1 MLAFYNKQRTGEC
14 LSSYGNIKHPPRLLR
29 LVAIFVTK
37 ESEGRKS
44 NFTRFRCESP
54 PVSVDVLP
62 DIVFLRKVKQLSN
75 LRCPLWT
82 PHPWFFSVSQPRQ
95 IILTLL
101 HYNQVQNRKVLAN
114 NASTNR
120 LPSALSITSSISTE
134 GWGTCS
140 SNINQPTY
148 SSAEEDMNEG
158 S

>member
-1 MLAFYNKQRTGEC
+1 MAHIRNPHKFQPITVHIKHSARSRRKFYMLPFHNKQRTGEC

-62 DIVFLRKVKQLSN
+62 DIIFLGKVKEFSN
-75 LRCPLWT
+75 LGCPLWAS
-82 PHPWFFSVSQPRQ
+82 HPWFFSVSQPRQ

-101 HYNQVQNRKVLAN
+101 HYNQVQNR
-114 NASTNR
+114 
-120 LPSALSITSSISTE
+120 
-134 GWGTCS
+134 
-140 SNINQPTY
+140 
-148 SSAEEDMNEG
+148 
-158 S
+158 